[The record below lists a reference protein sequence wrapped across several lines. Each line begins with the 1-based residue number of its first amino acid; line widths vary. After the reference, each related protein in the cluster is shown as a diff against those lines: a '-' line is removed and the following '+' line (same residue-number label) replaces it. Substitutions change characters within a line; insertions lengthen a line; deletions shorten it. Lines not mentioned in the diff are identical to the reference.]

1 MLDQLESNRLC
12 QPFSALDVLTAE
24 NLRSEVLRLW
34 QSGDVPTTCI
44 VIITH
49 SIEEA
54 IQLADR
60 LVILERD
67 PGRVRTTM
75 SVSIPHPRD
84 RKSAEFQDL
93 ADTVYRYLTAEDS
106 PVLAGVSSTVKNIVL
121 SPTAFVPEV
130 SALRVPI
137 EQLDLSKPLI
147 TTQQQLDCSSGS
159 DLERERYPMLP
170 GVRIGSV
177 AGLLAFILDEP
188 SDLYLLGQRLQL
200 DVDDLYPIIEAGE
213 ILGLI
218 DVEDADCA
226 INEQGRRFVTSTID
240 DRKKIVREAISGP
253 AAVSNGARLVREI
266 YHILR
271 QAGRRARI
279 PQELIFDT
287 ILLKNFSPQESRRQL
302 EIAIEWG
309 RFAELYGYESLTG
322 SFFLD
327 VDDEQP
333 HPKSAPDR

>member
-1 MLDQLESNRLC
+1 
-12 QPFSALDVLTAE
+12 VLTAE

-34 QSGDVPTTCI
+34 QSGEVPTTCI

-67 PGRVRTTM
+67 PGRVRTNMAVTI
-75 SVSIPHPRD
+75 SHPRD
-84 RKSAEFQDL
+84 RKSAEFQEL
-93 ADTVYRYLTAEDS
+93 ADTVYRYLTAEDT
-106 PVLAGVSSTVKNIVL
+106 PVLTGASASAKNEVL
-121 SPTAFVPEV
+121 VTPIMVPETPAV
-130 SALRVPI
+130 RRPI
-137 EQLDLSKPLI
+137 EQVDLSRPLI
-147 TTQQQLDCSSGS
+147 TTQQQLDATSGS
-159 DLERERYPMLP
+159 NLEPERYPMLP

-177 AGLLAFILDEP
+177 AGLLAFIVDEP

-226 INEQGRRFVTSTID
+226 INEKGRRFVTSSID

-253 AAVSNGARLVREI
+253 AAVHNGARLVREI

-287 ILLKNFSPQESRRQL
+287 ILLKHFSPQESRRQL

-309 RFAELYGYESLTG
+309 RFAELYGYESPTG

-327 VDDEQP
+327 VEDEEL
-333 HPKSAPDR
+333 SLRSDTSSR